1 MSQRSLLDLI
11 RLVSNAILSLCST
24 WMKCSE
30 NELSDKITRSTA
42 IQCLIE
48 YWRFAASFINR
59 NDVQQVLEQL
69 YAVMNCPNVMKHAQ
83 RSMALSC
90 LSPFTRES
98 EYRKDI
104 RLGFHQ
110 SVHPFFYTMES
121 IQWRSSK
128 NCVLLVKSMI
138 QLCLVSHLWCLFVL
152 WRTVH
157 LPSFMMLVLWL
168 NLFVFLISRLSWL
181 VTLID
186 SLFLPMVVWVSR
198 LHWPIRLPKDLYK
211 LIRILSLQTLFNT
224 FLPLFRILSL
234 K

>member
-69 YAVMNCPNVMKHAQ
+69 YAVMNCPNVMTHAQ

-110 SVHPFFYTMES
+110 SVHPFFY
-121 IQWRSSK
+121 
-128 NCVLLVKSMI
+128 KSMI